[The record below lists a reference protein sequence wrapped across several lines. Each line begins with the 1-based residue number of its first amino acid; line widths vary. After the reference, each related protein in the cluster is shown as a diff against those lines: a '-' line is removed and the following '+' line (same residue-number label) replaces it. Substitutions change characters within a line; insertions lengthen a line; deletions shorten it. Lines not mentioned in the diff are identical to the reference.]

1 MKLDYQED
9 SLQDILEKVLRNFKE
24 FFTGLDATKKMAF
37 VAVSFLIIA
46 AMASMVIWASKTRYD
61 VLYTDLNKDD
71 AHKIALILEEKKI
84 PYQTSDEGKTI
95 SIPQDLVGVWRLEI
109 AKLGTNFSGT
119 VGYEV
124 FDKQSFGTTSFV
136 QKVNKQRAL
145 EGELVKSI
153 MYIQGVK
160 RSRVH
165 ITIPEQSPFVSEK
178 KPPSASVV
186 LELNPGVVLTSAEIK
201 GVASLV
207 SSSVEGMR
215 ADDVVILDARGKKLS
230 ENIGD
235 SMTANTANQLA
246 LSQQI
251 NQKYEAQI
259 EEILGK
265 VVGDGKV
272 VAKVTVEMDFTEAVS
287 TETSYDNENAAVLSE
302 VRNAQSVEGSR
313 PTTNG
318 IAGARSNLPGEEGQ
332 AETPTIKNNVNKEL
346 TTRNFNVP
354 TKVTHSKRPTA
365 AVKAV
370 SAAVMIDGKRVPL
383 LDENGAPQFDKAGK
397 PVMQYEKWSQ
407 ADLENFSQIVSST
420 IGISAKRGDKL
431 VIKNME
437 FAREDMTLA
446 DAMIKEQANREL
458 IKNIVKYL
466 AVGLTISLFFFL
478 VVRPFIQWITDNT
491 IETVEDFLPRTL
503 EELEKVQENQKL
515 PGLEDALP
523 QIEEKLNPE
532 KVEGNMLREKIIA
545 LVEANP
551 VKAAQIVHEMIHS
564 TESDKQIA

>member
-1 MKLDYQED
+1 M
-9 SLQDILEKVLRNFKE
+9 QDILEKVFRNFKE
-24 FFTGLDATKKMAF
+24 FFSGLDASKKFAF
-37 VAVSFLIIA
+37 IAVSCIIA
-46 AMASMVIWASKTRYD
+46 ATMVAIVVWASKTRYD
-61 VLYTDLNKDD
+61 VLYTELNKED
-71 AHKIALILEEKKI
+71 ARKIAIILEEKKI
-84 PYQTSDEGKTI
+84 PYQTSDDGKTL
-95 SIPQDLVGVWRLEI
+95 SIPKDLVGVWRLEI
-109 AKLGTNFSGT
+109 AKLGTSFSGT

-165 ITIPEQSPFVSEK
+165 ITIPESSPFVSEK
-178 KPPSASVV
+178 KAPSASVV
-186 LELNPGVVLTSAEIK
+186 LELNSGVSLTPAEIK
-201 GVASLV
+201 GIASLV
-207 SSSVEGMR
+207 SSSVEEMR
-215 ADDVVILDARGKKLS
+215 PENVVILDDRGKKLS

-235 SMTANTANQLA
+235 SMTANTANRMGLEQQL
-246 LSQQI
+246 
-251 NQKYEAQI
+251 NQKYERQI

-272 VAKVTVEMDFTEAVS
+272 VAKVTVDMDFTEAVS

-302 VRNAQSVEGSR
+302 VKNAQNVSGSR
-313 PTTNG
+313 PTASG
-318 IAGARSNLPGEEGQ
+318 IAGARSNLPGEDGAAAGE
-332 AETPTIKNNVNKEL
+332 AIKNNVSKEL

-354 TKVTHSKRPTA
+354 TKVTQSKKPTA
-365 AVKAV
+365 TVKSI
-370 SAAVMIDGKRVPL
+370 SAAVMIDGKRVAV
-383 LDENGAPQFDKAGK
+383 LDENGLPQKDKAGNNLMK
-397 PVMQYEKWSQ
+397 YEKWSQ
-407 ADLENFSQIVSST
+407 ADLENFSQIVGST
-420 IGISAKRGDKL
+420 LGISDRRGDKL

-437 FAREDMTLA
+437 FAREDMTIA
-446 DAMIKEQANREL
+446 DAMLKEQANREL

-491 IETVEDFLPRTL
+491 IESVEDFLPRTL
-503 EELEKVQENQKL
+503 EELEKVQANQRL

-532 KVEGNMLREKIIA
+532 KIEGNMLREKIVA
-545 LVEANP
+545 LVESNP
-551 VKAAQIVHEMIHS
+551 GKAAQIIHEMIHS
-564 TESDKQIA
+564 NESDKQIA